1 MLQGYR
7 RNLYQIGIR
16 IQWMSNMFIPVGKLI
31 VALVWAFWMM
41 GVDSS
46 LGREHNDKEEQI
58 KKIIKVTDEES
69 PEYNPTYGSTLERVL
84 DNGVVTCGTK
94 MDFTGFSEKGW
105 DEETGLEWSGFDV
118 DICRAVA
125 AAVFGDMTM
134 IEFMVVDGKT
144 RFSYLI
150 DGSIDVLSAATTY
163 TFSRN
168 VSKKLEFLPTTFYD
182 GQGFITKK
190 TLGVSSA
197 KQMEGARICM
207 SSTGTSRKNIQD
219 FFQLH
224 EIKYIP
230 VVVPVGE
237 KSKDWYLRGDCDMYG
252 TDRSG
257 LASNRTTFKDAEW
270 HIVLPEVISKEPLG
284 PVVKYGDQKW
294 SDIVRWT
301 VYVLFIAEELGIT
314 SENVDDFIE
323 HKDPNIQRFMGE
335 IDGGEAP
342 HLGAKLGLRSTWA
355 SDIIREVGNYAEI
368 YERNIGPNTKLGL
381 DRGLNKLYTDGGL
394 LYAPPLR

>member
-1 MLQGYR
+1 
-7 RNLYQIGIR
+7 
-16 IQWMSNMFIPVGKLI
+16 MFLPVGKLI

-41 GVDSS
+41 SVDSS

-118 DICRAVA
+118 DICRAIA

-134 IEFMVVDGKT
+134 VEFQVVDGKT

-168 VSKKLEFLPTTFYD
+168 VSKKLEFLPTTYYD

>member
-1 MLQGYR
+1 
-7 RNLYQIGIR
+7 
-16 IQWMSNMFIPVGKLI
+16 MFIPVGKLI

-41 GVDSS
+41 GTDSS

-94 MDFTGFSEKGW
+94 MDFAGFSEKGW

>member
-1 MLQGYR
+1 
-7 RNLYQIGIR
+7 
-16 IQWMSNMFIPVGKLI
+16 MFLPVGKLI

-46 LGREHNDKEEQI
+46 LGREHNDTEEQI
-58 KKIIKVTDEES
+58 KKIIKVTEEDN

-301 VYVLFIAEELGIT
+301 VYVLFIAEELGIS

>member
-1 MLQGYR
+1 
-7 RNLYQIGIR
+7 
-16 IQWMSNMFIPVGKLI
+16 MFIPVGKLI

-58 KKIIKVTDEES
+58 KKIIKVTNEES

>member
-1 MLQGYR
+1 
-7 RNLYQIGIR
+7 
-16 IQWMSNMFIPVGKLI
+16 MFIPVGKLI

-41 GVDSS
+41 GIDSS

-150 DGSIDVLSAATTY
+150 DGSIDILSAATTY

>member
-1 MLQGYR
+1 
-7 RNLYQIGIR
+7 
-16 IQWMSNMFIPVGKLI
+16 MFIPVGKLI

-41 GVDSS
+41 GIDSS

-94 MDFTGFSEKGW
+94 MDFAGFSEKGW

-134 IEFMVVDGKT
+134 IEFVVVDGKT

-150 DGSIDVLSAATTY
+150 DGTIDVLSAATTY

-314 SENVDDFIE
+314 SENVDDFTE

-342 HLGAKLGLRSTWA
+342 HLGAKLGLRSSWA

-368 YERNIGPNTKLGL
+368 YERNIGEKTPLNLS
-381 DRGLNKLYTDGGL
+381 RGLNKLYSDGGL

>member
-1 MLQGYR
+1 
-7 RNLYQIGIR
+7 
-16 IQWMSNMFIPVGKLI
+16 MFIPVGKLI

-134 IEFMVVDGKT
+134 IEFIVVDGKT

>member
-1 MLQGYR
+1 
-7 RNLYQIGIR
+7 
-16 IQWMSNMFIPVGKLI
+16 MFIPVGKLI

-41 GVDSS
+41 GIDSS

-94 MDFTGFSEKGW
+94 MDFAGFSEKGW